1 MQKHTLRLA
10 SILAFSASLI
20 CGILSKTQ
28 SPAKAANEKPKAK
41 VAILTVTSKA
51 ITDGK
56 PVPKDY
62 TGDGKDL
69 SPDLTWTKPPAT
81 AKSIAVTCEDP
92 DAPGGTWF
100 HWILFDLPTTTSG
113 LKQNLA
119 KKDVLPGGGVQG
131 KNDFGKIGY
140 NGPFPPKGEEHHYH
154 FKVFALDTTL
164 GLQPGANKKQFYEA
178 LSGHV
183 VGRGKLTGTYK
194 H

>member
-1 MQKHTLRLA
+1 MHFGKTA
-10 SILAFSASLI
+10 VTLAFTASL
-20 CGILSKTQ
+20 GFGLLVQ
-28 SPAKAANEKPKAK
+28 MHGPAKAADEKPKAK
-41 VAILTVTSKA
+41 VEILTVSSKA
-51 ITDGK
+51 VTDGK

-62 TGDGKDL
+62 TGDGKDI

-81 AKSIAVTCEDP
+81 SKTIAVTCEDP

-100 HWILFDLPTTTSG
+100 HWILFNLPTTTSG
-113 LKQNLA
+113 LKENLA

-154 FKVFALDTTL
+154 YKVFALDTTL
-164 GLQPGANKKQFYEA
+164 GLKPGANKKQFYEA